1 MGIPS
6 ELTEIEEEREVNRL
20 STVAAIKWQSAR
32 EWWIL
37 LCSWWYYW
45 GGSLEN
51 ALLMDKVVAVDGRR
65 KRVNPEDSMPDV
77 KLEIACRVL
86 KC

>member
-1 MGIPS
+1 MGIPN

-45 GGSLEN
+45 EGSLEN
-51 ALLMDKVVAVDGRR
+51 ALLMDKVVAVDAGRKESKS
-65 KRVNPEDSMPDV
+65 KRLYARCKIRNCVSSS
-77 KLEIACRVL
+77 
-86 KC
+86 